1 MKRRTFL
8 TTAALA
14 ALAEQ
19 VENLR
24 AATAGMKI
32 KLGAC
37 DWTMQLAENAG
48 VIYGI
53 ESTLK
58 VPVLGKMLDAVGSP
72 NIQVWYD
79 VANMDKEGLVPA
91 CWNPSGTF
99 GWVPRKA
106 STLKRGLKKF
116 LKKRLRKASTC
127 GYILG

>member
-14 ALAEQ
+14 ALAALAEQ
-19 VENLR
+19 VANLR

-58 VPVLGKMLDAVGSP
+58 VPVLEKILTRRAPLG
-72 NIQVWYD
+72 
-79 VANMDKEGLVPA
+79 ECPA
-91 CWNPSGTF
+91 RPAPSKG
-99 GWVPRKA
+99 A
-106 STLKRGLKKF
+106 SKNL
-116 LKKRLRKASTC
+116 
-127 GYILG
+127 

>member
-58 VPVLGKMLDAVGSP
+58 VPVLEKILTRRATSG
-72 NIQVWYD
+72 
-79 VANMDKEGLVPA
+79 ECPA
-91 CWNPSGTF
+91 RPAPSKG
-99 GWVPRKA
+99 A
-106 STLKRGLKKF
+106 SKN
-116 LKKRLRKASTC
+116 S
-127 GYILG
+127 